1 MLQIGTN
8 VHCLVMFE
16 TDKRKRIEMLKGTI
30 TTITKDSYIVETK
43 SLKCPL
49 YYSFGQEGK
58 TIFLSERSAEHTE
71 RSLQGNIDEEERDQ
85 RLKEPEYSVSTK

>member
-16 TDKRKRIEMLKGTI
+16 TDKRKRIETLKGTI
-30 TTITKDSYIVETK
+30 IKITKNSYIVETK

-58 TIFLSERSAEHTE
+58 TIFLSERSAAHMKDNMQS
-71 RSLQGNIDEEERDQ
+71 RLAEEDRESSMKTDDF
-85 RLKEPEYSVSTK
+85 T

>member
-16 TDKRKRIEMLKGTI
+16 TDKRKRIETLKGTI
-30 TTITKDSYIVETK
+30 IKITKNSYIVETK

-58 TIFLSERSAEHTE
+58 TIFLSERSAEHMKDNMQS
-71 RSLQGNIDEEERDQ
+71 RLAEEDRESSMKTDDFTQ
-85 RLKEPEYSVSTK
+85 